1 MEAVRALDLLQDQLD
16 WADVKSSWKSAAARW
31 AKQLRKCRYPA
42 DLDLLWK
49 LAGELMKSIKP
60 TNFIG
65 GWLVNADGSKLTR
78 YRQWLTRTDASCA
91 CAILKAVRVLR
102 AHLVRVVDGP
112 LYALDGTPLPDAA
125 HASAAPAP
133 LATEPIEPPREKSA
147 AGLAAAAS
155 DDEFLLLNTRRETPN
170 RMRSQ
175 TLIPPAVE
183 PRVAEGERSTVLPNH
198 AVTLADRWLV
208 QEMSSERLAEEA
220 QKGVPEV
227 EEHSS
232 ASAPCYERSMR
243 KTPAA
248 IDYAAVLAT
257 VEDDSAA
264 AAQPWCIGG
273 SVPGE
278 SAPTEVQ
285 LALIASDEDAS
296 DEAVALAEEVSQVSV
311 DGDAHLATTEGLAAG
326 AVYGSQVEVRWR
338 WTPTVWH
345 SVAESAGMQTATQA
359 QQAAV
364 MMQYYGPAHT
374 FSHTPPISLMAPH
387 SFQPFGAPAHHV
399 LQHPAFGGSVPGE
412 SAPTEV
418 QLALIASDE
427 DASDEAV
434 ALAEEVSQV
443 SVDGDAHLATTEG
456 LAAGAV
462 YGSQVEVDANGV
474 AESADNGLYTPRLR
488 KACDLCHENRLKCTM
503 LPTGSCE
510 QCTVRGI
517 ECKRRMERK
526 RGRPRITAENIVQ
539 LVQRRTAARK
549 QLPGGASGR
558 VRNAA
563 ARAIGAVPQSG
574 AFPSFHDPA
583 IQAAYAA
590 GMQTATQ
597 AQQAAVMM
605 QYYGPAHTFSH
616 TPPISLMAP
625 HSFQPFG
632 APAHHV
638 LQHPA
643 FGGSTQPLFNGEAMA
658 AMAGQYGVGGM
669 DGSAAYELAA
679 MYAHFQQQQQ
689 QQLSPP
695 PGYSSYA
702 HQSAHNPS
710 TVAAAA
716 AAAAA
721 AAHTAAP
728 APAPGA
734 ALLAPDTPPVFE
746 E

>member
-155 DDEFLLLNTRRETPN
+155 DDEFLLLNTRCETPN

-326 AVYGSQVEVRWR
+326 AVYGSQVEV
-338 WTPTVWH
+338 
-345 SVAESAGMQTATQA
+345 
-359 QQAAV
+359 
-364 MMQYYGPAHT
+364 
-374 FSHTPPISLMAPH
+374 
-387 SFQPFGAPAHHV
+387 
-399 LQHPAFGGSVPGE
+399 
-412 SAPTEV
+412 
-418 QLALIASDE
+418 
-427 DASDEAV
+427 
-434 ALAEEVSQV
+434 
-443 SVDGDAHLATTEG
+443 
-456 LAAGAV
+456 
-462 YGSQVEVDANGV
+462 DANGV

-563 ARAIGAVPQSG
+563 ARAIGAVPQTG

-590 GMQTATQ
+590 GMQTAMHQ

-616 TPPISLMAP
+616 TPPVSLMAP

-669 DGSAAYELAA
+669 DGSAAYEHYAA

>member
-1 MEAVRALDLLQDQLD
+1 MEREETREETFMEAVRALDLLQDQLD

-345 SVAESAGMQTATQA
+345 SVAESA
-359 QQAAV
+359 
-364 MMQYYGPAHT
+364 
-374 FSHTPPISLMAPH
+374 
-387 SFQPFGAPAHHV
+387 
-399 LQHPAFGGSVPGE
+399 
-412 SAPTEV
+412 
-418 QLALIASDE
+418 
-427 DASDEAV
+427 
-434 ALAEEVSQV
+434 
-443 SVDGDAHLATTEG
+443 
-456 LAAGAV
+456 
-462 YGSQVEVDANGV
+462 
-474 AESADNGLYTPRLR
+474 DNGLYTPRLR

-590 GMQTATQ
+590 GMQTATHQ

-669 DGSAAYELAA
+669 DGSAAYEHYAA

-702 HQSAHNPS
+702 HQSR
-710 TVAAAA
+710 
-716 AAAAA
+716 
-721 AAHTAAP
+721 HTTRAQ
-728 APAPGA
+728 
-734 ALLAPDTPPVFE
+734 
-746 E
+746 

>member
-1 MEAVRALDLLQDQLD
+1 
-16 WADVKSSWKSAAARW
+16 
-31 AKQLRKCRYPA
+31 
-42 DLDLLWK
+42 
-49 LAGELMKSIKP
+49 
-60 TNFIG
+60 
-65 GWLVNADGSKLTR
+65 
-78 YRQWLTRTDASCA
+78 
-91 CAILKAVRVLR
+91 
-102 AHLVRVVDGP
+102 
-112 LYALDGTPLPDAA
+112 
-125 HASAAPAP
+125 
-133 LATEPIEPPREKSA
+133 
-147 AGLAAAAS
+147 
-155 DDEFLLLNTRRETPN
+155 
-170 RMRSQ
+170 MRSQ
-175 TLIPPAVE
+175 TMIPVPAVGPTE
-183 PRVAEGERSTVLPNH
+183 AEGERATVQHNH
-198 AVTLADRWLV
+198 AVSLADRRLV
-208 QEMSSERLAEEA
+208 PEMSIGLDTNSLSMDGSAPTEETEGVAEV
-220 QKGVPEV
+220 Q
-227 EEHSS
+227 EHSS
-232 ASAPCYERSMR
+232 ASAPCYERSMWEA
-243 KTPAA
+243 PAA
-248 IDYAAVLAT
+248 TDCAAVLAT
-257 VEDDSAA
+257 VEDDSPAA
-264 AAQPWCIGG
+264 SQPASQPWCIGG

-278 SAPTEVQ
+278 SAPTEMQ
-285 LALIASDEDAS
+285 LALSVSEEDAP
-296 DEAVALAEEVSQVSV
+296 EAAVALAEEASQLSV
-311 DGDAHLATTEGLAAG
+311 QGAASADAHLATTEGLAAG
-326 AVYGSQVEVRWR
+326 AAYGSQVEVN
-338 WTPTVWH
+338 
-345 SVAESAGMQTATQA
+345 
-359 QQAAV
+359 
-364 MMQYYGPAHT
+364 
-374 FSHTPPISLMAPH
+374 
-387 SFQPFGAPAHHV
+387 
-399 LQHPAFGGSVPGE
+399 
-412 SAPTEV
+412 
-418 QLALIASDE
+418 
-427 DASDEAV
+427 
-434 ALAEEVSQV
+434 
-443 SVDGDAHLATTEG
+443 
-456 LAAGAV
+456 
-462 YGSQVEVDANGV
+462 ANGV
-474 AESADNGLYTPRLR
+474 AESADGGRYTPRLR
-488 KACDLCHENRLKCTM
+488 KACDLCHENRLKCSM
-503 LPTGSCE
+503 LPTGWCE

-563 ARAIGAVPQSG
+563 ARAIGAVPQTG

-590 GMQTATQ
+590 GMQTAMHQ

-616 TPPISLMAP
+616 TPPVSLMAP